1 VDATVSVVVP
11 VYNQAAFLTR
21 AIASLY
27 AQDLPAARFE
37 LIVVDDG
44 STDGSGDAARRLA
57 ATWSGVTRVLTKRNG
72 GPASARNLGVAQS
85 HAKIVAFM
93 DADCRAA
100 PNWLSSLVRTLTETN
115 AAAVG
120 GPIVNAASTNWV
132 ASYINASGL
141 YRHRTRRGKVDY
153 LLTANVAF
161 RRSALLEVDGFSEGA
176 WAEDADLSF
185 RLRAAGHTMLLADDG
200 IVMHYGSPT
209 SVRAL
214 ARELY
219 RYGYGSYAQSHQWG
233 GKRSPLRE
241 FIRHAGAVALSPVL
255 ALRLAPRLGLARA
268 CGCWPLVVVEHSAF
282 CSGLLSGR
290 LRAPGDERSDGERI
304 ALSSRRA

>member
-11 VYNQAAFLTR
+11 VYNQAIFVSLAL
-21 AIASLY
+21 ASLF
-27 AQDLPAARFE
+27 AQDLPVSRFE
-37 LIVVDDG
+37 IIVVDDG
-44 STDGSGDAARRLA
+44 STDGSGETASRLA

-72 GPASARNLGVAQS
+72 GPASARNMGVAHSQ
-85 HAKIVAFM
+85 AEFVAFM

-100 PNWLSSLVRTLTETN
+100 SNWLSSLVRLLTETN

-120 GPIVNAASTNWV
+120 GPIVNAASANWV
-132 ASYINASGL
+132 ASYIDASGL
-141 YRHRTRRGKVDY
+141 YRHRVRRGVVDY

-161 RRSALLEVDGFSEGA
+161 RRSALLEMDGFSEGA

-185 RLRAAGHTMLLADDG
+185 RLLAAGHTLLLAEDG

-209 SVRAL
+209 TVRAL
-214 ARELY
+214 AHELY
-219 RYGYGSYAQSHQWG
+219 RYGSGSYAQSRRWA
-233 GKRSPLRE
+233 GKRTPQRE
-241 FIRHAGAVALSPVL
+241 FIRHAGAVALSPML

-268 CGCWPLVVVEHSAF
+268 CGCWPLVVIEHTAF

-290 LRAPGDERSDGERI
+290 LSAATHEQSDDTRI
-304 ALSSRRA
+304 VLSSRRA